1 MDTMKQ
7 PERDNRIK
15 KYGGWAMNI
24 SDTEAEK
31 IVHGYGEMASFF
43 KDIIEN
49 AFGKQYSYQ
58 ISDTEGDDLQDFYA
72 SIYPEGNTHLHE
84 MGVTFADPTT
94 IMAQAT
100 LEYEGQLDCDF
111 EDLLD
116 EIYREVEDWSDFY
129 DEEPWELSLEDSYE
143 DGDPPYVGCTVTIE
157 AYHAESGHVFDDLP
171 SVDTLDEYFERIKEI
186 IDSHKKKTVKKDS

>member
-1 MDTMKQ
+1 MKQ

-58 ISDTEGDDLQDFYA
+58 ISDTEGDDLQYFYA
-72 SIYPEGNTHLHE
+72 LIYPEGNTHLRE
-84 MGVTFADPTT
+84 MGVSFANPTT
-94 IMAQAT
+94 IMAEAY
-100 LEYEGQLDCDF
+100 LEYKGQLDCDF

-116 EIYREVEDWSDFY
+116 EIYRESNDWGFDR
-129 DEEPWELSLEDSYE
+129 DQDT
-143 DGDPPYVGCTVTIE
+143 PYGV
-157 AYHAESGHVFDDLP
+157 S
-171 SVDTLDEYFERIKEI
+171 
-186 IDSHKKKTVKKDS
+186 

>member
-1 MDTMKQ
+1 MKQ

-116 EIYREVEDWSDFY
+116 EIYRESNDWGFDRNQ
-129 DEEPWELSLEDSYE
+129 DTPWELSLDMSGEEE
-143 DGDPPYVGCTVTIE
+143 DGGYVSCMLQIT
-157 AYHAESGHVFDDLP
+157 AYHGDDGHVFQDLP
-171 SVDTLDEYFERIKEI
+171 TVDDLDEYFESVKEV
-186 IDSHKKKTVKKDS
+186 IDSHKKKTAKKTS